1 MHMLQ
6 CMSPLV
12 AHRVISWQRSKRSLW
27 GGGFNWSAQHLLI
40 LRGEEVF
47 HGDVTD

>member
-1 MHMLQ
+1 MWAFANAL
-6 CMSPLV
+6 
-12 AHRVISWQRSKRSLW
+12 

-40 LRGEEVF
+40 LRDEEVF